1 MLCCKFLFCFVL
13 CLYVFQAIT
22 SETIPW
28 SMFDDENVWT
38 LEEQGHFSLKSS
50 YELICNVPNQQIQWT
65 STIWFKGC
73 IKNHLVCA
81 WMLLKGRLKT
91 KDFLLQKNVACDSCS
106 APCDCTWETAS
117 HLMIHCPYSQEIWQ
131 RILYK
136 LNLLPIGCTDA

>member
-65 STIWFKGC
+65 VAIWLKGC
-73 IKNHLVCA
+73 IKKHSICA
-81 WMLLKGRLKT
+81 WMLLRGRLKT
-91 KDFLLQKNVACDSCS
+91 KDLLLHKNVACDSYCVL
-106 APCDCTWETAS
+106 CDCTW
-117 HLMIHCPYSQEIWQ
+117 
-131 RILYK
+131 
-136 LNLLPIGCTDA
+136 